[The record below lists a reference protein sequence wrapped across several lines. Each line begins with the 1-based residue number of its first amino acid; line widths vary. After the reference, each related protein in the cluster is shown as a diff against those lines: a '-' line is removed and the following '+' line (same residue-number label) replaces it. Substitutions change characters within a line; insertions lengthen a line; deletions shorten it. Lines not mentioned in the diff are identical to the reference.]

1 MAAHDDSRRLI
12 LVVEDVPG
20 RYATLTPS
28 LESAGYAVRT
38 VALGSAALAAVA
50 VRQPDAVLVR
60 IGAMERDGIETCR
73 RIRADPANRRMPV
86 IALTDAPPSPNSRA
100 FDAVAAGIDA
110 GADDFVEPPFAEPLL
125 LAAIRDALRMRRAL
139 AEMDAANAAALASA
153 GDIDLDAADPTGTGM
168 AGLARQLARS
178 VGIEGHELKGAV
190 FGALVHDIGNLGI
203 PDAILSK
210 PGPLT
215 DWEQAEMRRHPEI
228 GEGICRSFPS
238 SRAFAPIVR
247 HHHERWD
254 GAGYPDRLEGG
265 AIPIAA
271 RIVGLVDAFD
281 AMVHDRPFRPA
292 MTIDEALGEIRR
304 AAGLQFD
311 PALVDS
317 FLELVEQPTRSVVSR
332 S

>member
-86 IALTDAPPSPNSRA
+86 IALTDAPPSPNTRA

-139 AEMDAANAAALASA
+139 AEMDAANVAALASA

-178 VGIEGHELKGAV
+178 IGIEG
-190 FGALVHDIGNLGI
+190 
-203 PDAILSK
+203 
-210 PGPLT
+210 T
-215 DWEQAEMRRHPEI
+215 
-228 GEGICRSFPS
+228 S
-238 SRAFAPIVR
+238 SRAPSSAPSSTTSATSASRTPSSPSRVR
-247 HHHERWD
+247 
-254 GAGYPDRLEGG
+254 
-265 AIPIAA
+265 
-271 RIVGLVDAFD
+271 
-281 AMVHDRPFRPA
+281 
-292 MTIDEALGEIRR
+292 
-304 AAGLQFD
+304 
-311 PALVDS
+311 
-317 FLELVEQPTRSVVSR
+317 
-332 S
+332 